1 MERDKK
7 GDMERFGTA
16 RKLELVH
23 FQITKNC
30 NLRCW
35 FCGQWGKKGF
45 FSDARG
51 AAMDLKD
58 WGRVVAQLV
67 AYREET
73 GNSPDVMLWGGEPLL
88 CPFFE
93 KLVQLLRE
101 NGFALGIVTNGTWID
116 RYAPLLKEEFRHIY
130 VSVDG
135 DRESHD
141 NVRGPGVFDK
151 VSENLKLIYGGNAKI
166 SIMTVI
172 SQENLGKLQAL
183 PEALCALP
191 CDEVLLQELIALTGQ
206 EVEEYKQWMRESFEI
221 RATEIDSWVGDSVD
235 EKQKSEALRQILA
248 KKYPKKVIW
257 LPHGRAAGYCKSPF
271 SHIHIAWNGNVLY
284 CTDFYDFSAGNV
296 KEEPLLEIFKNERSE
311 RFREEV
317 RKGHCVTCRHCS
329 WINSE
334 DFHI

>member
-1 MERDKK
+1 MEAGKRK
-7 GDMERFGTA
+7 GTGRGETA
-16 RKLELVH
+16 RELELVH

-51 AAMDLKD
+51 TQMSLED

-67 AYREET
+67 DYRRET
-73 GNSPDVMLWGGEPLL
+73 GNSPDVILWGGEPLL

-93 KLVQLLRE
+93 ELTYLLRE
-101 NGFALGIVTNGTWID
+101 NGFALGLVTNGTRID
-116 RYAPLLKEEFRHIY
+116 RYAPLLKKEFRRIY

-141 NVRGPGVFDK
+141 SVRGPGVFDK
-151 VSENLKLIYGGNAKI
+151 VSENLRLIYGGNAKI

-183 PEALCALP
+183 PEVLCDLP
-191 CDEVLLQELIALTGQ
+191 CDEVLLQELIVLSRREA
-206 EVEEYKQWMRESFEI
+206 EAYKQWMWESFGI
-221 RATEIDSWVGDSVD
+221 HAAEIDSWVGSPVD
-235 EKQKSEALRQILA
+235 QKKKSEALGEIL
-248 KKYPKKVIW
+248 KRKYPRKVTW
-257 LPHGRAAGYCKSPF
+257 LPHGHAVGHCRSPF

-284 CTDFYDFSAGNV
+284 CTDFYDFAAGNV
-296 KEEPLLEIFKNERSE
+296 REQPLLEIFDNDLSE
-311 RFREEV
+311 KFREEIQEG
-317 RKGHCVTCRHCS
+317 RCVTCRHCS
-329 WINSE
+329 WINSQ